1 MNLRVVRLLAAGCC
15 LSFLVFAQSEDK
27 YSINQRITRIR
38 ELGKRDPS
46 VIPALA
52 QYLSDPNRD
61 IRLEAVKAIVKLD
74 SDQSLEPLARAEHD
88 NDPEVQIRAADG
100 LVNYYLPGYVVK
112 GGLTGSVTRG
122 VRQVKSFFA
131 SRNDQVID
139 ASKQVRPEVADA
151 LAYVMRG
158 SASMDAR
165 ANAARAAGILHAN
178 ADVPALLDA
187 LRSKD
192 NEVIFESLVA
202 LQKIDDPQACSGVR
216 FLAQDL
222 DDHIQMTALETI
234 GDLKCLDCAPQVR
247 SALSTARNVKV
258 RRSALEALAMLG
270 IPGDR
275 SIFQQSVNDRDPEL
289 RAAALEGLGRIR
301 EPADYPAIE
310 QAYNEQNADWRV
322 HLAAAFALA
331 NEGKVDTGEF
341 SPLSY
346 LVENLDN
353 RSRAYVALA
362 YLKEL
367 ARRDD
372 VRKALFPLVPQATK
386 DQKIAFCQI
395 FAASKS
401 EDVVPVLSSLEKDID
416 PDVALA
422 ASKALRTVEAR
433 KSS

>member
-38 ELGKRDPS
+38 ELGKRDSS

-52 QYLSDPNRD
+52 QYLNDPNRD

-74 SDQSLEPLARAEHD
+74 TDRSLEPLARAEHD
-88 NDPEVQIRAADG
+88 NDPEVQIRATDG

-151 LAYVMRG
+151 LAYVIRG

-165 ANAARAAGILHAN
+165 ANAARAAGILRAN
-178 ADVPALLDA
+178 AGVPALLDA

-192 NEVIFESLVA
+192 NEVIFEALVA

-216 FLAQDL
+216 FLALDL
-222 DDHIQMTALETI
+222 DDRIQMTALETI

-247 SALSTARNVKV
+247 SALSAARNGKI

-270 IPGDR
+270 IPEDR
-275 SIFQQSVNDRDPEL
+275 SIFQQSVNDRDPEV

-301 EPADYPAIE
+301 EPQDYPPIE

-322 HLAAAFALA
+322 HLAAAFALV
-331 NEGKVDTGEF
+331 NEGKVDTGDF
-341 SPLSY
+341 SPLAY

-353 RSRAYVALA
+353 RSRAYVAFA

-367 ARRDD
+367 VRRDD
-372 VRKALFPLVPQATK
+372 VRRALFPLAPQATK
-386 DQKIAFCQI
+386 DQKIALCQI

-433 KSS
+433 KTS